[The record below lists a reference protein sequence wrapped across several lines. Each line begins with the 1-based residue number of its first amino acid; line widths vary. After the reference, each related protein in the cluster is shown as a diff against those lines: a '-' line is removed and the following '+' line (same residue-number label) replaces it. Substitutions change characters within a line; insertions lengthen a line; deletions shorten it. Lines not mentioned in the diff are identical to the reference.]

1 MNFEAKLRKTFSS
14 TSEMLDPEQFIN
26 KLTTARY
33 AQALKRS
40 QAISGYLALI
50 VVLFV
55 GILGYNELDQGAIL
69 MEGSSRSVAKEE
81 HIEMEGTVLEN
92 LPNTQFRVELDNK
105 HVVIAH
111 ISGKMR
117 KHYIRI
123 LRGDRVTVELTPYD
137 LTKGRITY
145 RAR

>member
-40 QAISGYLALI
+40 QAISGYLSLI

-69 MEGSSRSVAKEE
+69 MEGSYYYSTSIDFDQDEDSEYFDDLALYIMEQEE
-81 HIEMEGTVLEN
+81 DIWMAFSFLDELEYDKIVNLMEE
-92 LPNTQFRVELDNK
+92 E
-105 HVVIAH
+105 
-111 ISGKMR
+111 S
-117 KHYIRI
+117 
-123 LRGDRVTVELTPYD
+123 
-137 LTKGRITY
+137 
-145 RAR
+145 

>member
-69 MEGSSRSVAKEE
+69 MEGSYYYSKTIDFDQDEDSEYFDDLALYIMEQEE
-81 HIEMEGTVLEN
+81 DIWMAFSFLDELEYDKIVNLMEE
-92 LPNTQFRVELDNK
+92 E
-105 HVVIAH
+105 
-111 ISGKMR
+111 S
-117 KHYIRI
+117 
-123 LRGDRVTVELTPYD
+123 
-137 LTKGRITY
+137 
-145 RAR
+145 

>member
-69 MEGSSRSVAKEE
+69 LDGSYYYSTSFDFVQDEDSEYFDDLALYIMEQEE
-81 HIEMEGTVLEN
+81 DIWMAFSFLDELEYDKIVNLMEE
-92 LPNTQFRVELDNK
+92 E
-105 HVVIAH
+105 
-111 ISGKMR
+111 S
-117 KHYIRI
+117 
-123 LRGDRVTVELTPYD
+123 
-137 LTKGRITY
+137 
-145 RAR
+145 

>member
-69 MEGSSRSVAKEE
+69 MDGSYYYSTSIDSDQNEDSEYFDDLALYIMEQEE
-81 HIEMEGTVLEN
+81 DIWMAFSFLDELEYDKIVNLMEE
-92 LPNTQFRVELDNK
+92 E
-105 HVVIAH
+105 
-111 ISGKMR
+111 S
-117 KHYIRI
+117 
-123 LRGDRVTVELTPYD
+123 
-137 LTKGRITY
+137 
-145 RAR
+145 

>member
-14 TSEMLDPEQFIN
+14 TNEMLDPEQFIN

-69 MEGSSRSVAKEE
+69 LDGSYYYSTSINFDQDEDSEYFDDLALYIMEQEE
-81 HIEMEGTVLEN
+81 DIWMAFSFFDELEYDKIVNLMEE
-92 LPNTQFRVELDNK
+92 E
-105 HVVIAH
+105 
-111 ISGKMR
+111 S
-117 KHYIRI
+117 
-123 LRGDRVTVELTPYD
+123 
-137 LTKGRITY
+137 
-145 RAR
+145 

>member
-1 MNFEAKLRKTFSS
+1 MNFEAKLQKTFSS

-55 GILGYNELDQGAIL
+55 GILGYNELDQGAIF
-69 MEGSSRSVAKEE
+69 MEGSYYYSTTIDFDQDEDSEYFDDLALYIMEQEE
-81 HIEMEGTVLEN
+81 DIWMAFSFLDELEYDKIINLMEE
-92 LPNTQFRVELDNK
+92 E
-105 HVVIAH
+105 
-111 ISGKMR
+111 S
-117 KHYIRI
+117 
-123 LRGDRVTVELTPYD
+123 
-137 LTKGRITY
+137 
-145 RAR
+145 

>member
-1 MNFEAKLRKTFSS
+1 MNFEEKLQKTFSG
-14 TSEMLDPEQFIN
+14 TSEMLDSEQFIN

-69 MEGSSRSVAKEE
+69 MEGSYYYSKTIDFDQDEDSEYFDDLALYIMEQEE
-81 HIEMEGTVLEN
+81 DIWMAFSFLDELEYDKIVNLMEE
-92 LPNTQFRVELDNK
+92 E
-105 HVVIAH
+105 
-111 ISGKMR
+111 S
-117 KHYIRI
+117 
-123 LRGDRVTVELTPYD
+123 
-137 LTKGRITY
+137 
-145 RAR
+145 

>member
-1 MNFEAKLRKTFSS
+1 MKFEEKLRKTFSS
-14 TSEMLDPEQFIN
+14 TSEMLDSEQFIN

-69 MEGSSRSVAKEE
+69 MEGSYYYSTSIDFDQDEDSEYFDDLALYIMEQEE
-81 HIEMEGTVLEN
+81 DIWMAFSFLDELEYDKIVNLMEE
-92 LPNTQFRVELDNK
+92 E
-105 HVVIAH
+105 
-111 ISGKMR
+111 S
-117 KHYIRI
+117 
-123 LRGDRVTVELTPYD
+123 
-137 LTKGRITY
+137 
-145 RAR
+145 

>member
-69 MEGSSRSVAKEE
+69 MEGSYYYSTTIDSDQNEDSKYFDDLALYIIEQEE
-81 HIEMEGTVLEN
+81 DIWMAFSFLDELEYDKIVNLMEE
-92 LPNTQFRVELDNK
+92 E
-105 HVVIAH
+105 
-111 ISGKMR
+111 S
-117 KHYIRI
+117 
-123 LRGDRVTVELTPYD
+123 
-137 LTKGRITY
+137 
-145 RAR
+145 

>member
-1 MNFEAKLRKTFSS
+1 MNFEAKLQKTFSS

-69 MEGSSRSVAKEE
+69 MDGSYYYSTSIDFDQDENSEYFDDLALYIMEQEE
-81 HIEMEGTVLEN
+81 DIWMAFSFFDELEYDKIVNLMEE
-92 LPNTQFRVELDNK
+92 E
-105 HVVIAH
+105 
-111 ISGKMR
+111 S
-117 KHYIRI
+117 
-123 LRGDRVTVELTPYD
+123 
-137 LTKGRITY
+137 
-145 RAR
+145 

>member
-1 MNFEAKLRKTFSS
+1 MNFEEKLRKTISS
-14 TSEMLDPEQFIN
+14 TSEMLDSEQFIN

-69 MEGSSRSVAKEE
+69 MEGSYYYSTTIDFDQDEDSEYFDDLALYIMEQEE
-81 HIEMEGTVLEN
+81 DIWMAFSFLDELEYDKIVNLMEE
-92 LPNTQFRVELDNK
+92 E
-105 HVVIAH
+105 
-111 ISGKMR
+111 S
-117 KHYIRI
+117 
-123 LRGDRVTVELTPYD
+123 
-137 LTKGRITY
+137 
-145 RAR
+145 

>member
-69 MEGSSRSVAKEE
+69 MDGSYYYSTSIDFDQDEDSEYFDDLALYIMEQEE
-81 HIEMEGTVLEN
+81 DIWMAFSFLDELEYDKIVNLMEE
-92 LPNTQFRVELDNK
+92 E
-105 HVVIAH
+105 
-111 ISGKMR
+111 S
-117 KHYIRI
+117 
-123 LRGDRVTVELTPYD
+123 
-137 LTKGRITY
+137 
-145 RAR
+145 

>member
-1 MNFEAKLRKTFSS
+1 MNFEAKLQKTFSS

-69 MEGSSRSVAKEE
+69 MDGSYYYSTTIDFDQDEDSEYFDDLALYIMEQEE
-81 HIEMEGTVLEN
+81 DIWMAFSFLDELEYDKIVNLMEE
-92 LPNTQFRVELDNK
+92 E
-105 HVVIAH
+105 
-111 ISGKMR
+111 S
-117 KHYIRI
+117 
-123 LRGDRVTVELTPYD
+123 
-137 LTKGRITY
+137 
-145 RAR
+145 

>member
-14 TSEMLDPEQFIN
+14 TNEMLDPEQFIN

-69 MEGSSRSVAKEE
+69 LDGSYYYSTSIDFDQDEDSEYFEDLALYIMEQEE
-81 HIEMEGTVLEN
+81 DIWMAFSFLDELEYDKIVNLMEE
-92 LPNTQFRVELDNK
+92 E
-105 HVVIAH
+105 
-111 ISGKMR
+111 S
-117 KHYIRI
+117 
-123 LRGDRVTVELTPYD
+123 
-137 LTKGRITY
+137 
-145 RAR
+145 

>member
-69 MEGSSRSVAKEE
+69 MDGSYYYSTSIDFDQDENSEYFDDLALFIMEQEE
-81 HIEMEGTVLEN
+81 DIWMVFSFLDELEYDKIVNLMEE
-92 LPNTQFRVELDNK
+92 E
-105 HVVIAH
+105 
-111 ISGKMR
+111 S
-117 KHYIRI
+117 
-123 LRGDRVTVELTPYD
+123 
-137 LTKGRITY
+137 
-145 RAR
+145 